1 MTEVAAAGSPEG
13 FFHEALL
20 VEHNDPERV
29 DYGDEPDHRRLQIGL
44 EKALDRLLVLIE
56 EEPEVDGRLRILRGY
71 DPAADDL
78 ASVGR
83 KLMLVH
89 KDRENMPLGRLSL
102 AHDAGFAWVYHPP
115 YPDGIFRGYRT

>member
-56 EEPEVDGRLRILRGY
+56 EEPEVAADCEY
-71 DPAADDL
+71 SVADPAADDL

-89 KDRENMPLGRLSL
+89 KDRENMPLGRLSR
-102 AHDAGFAWVYHPP
+102 W
-115 YPDGIFRGYRT
+115 RTMLVSPGCIVAPQPGSSWLQD